1 MNANSDNNLNQGQVT
16 GNVGQDEST
25 RQNENP
31 DWETTAKYHQ
41 SEKDKLYSE
50 NQNLKKY
57 EKIGKFLESRP
68 DIVQSITEQV
78 QGGQQEQQQQQ
89 NAPVSLEK
97 DEFDPWEAY
106 NDPSSKSYQ
115 FRQQELQNN
124 IDNAVGS
131 AVSGIQEQVGM
142 DRLGGELQKRGLND
156 EQIKSFYDFTQ
167 KNPSEYGIDG
177 AIKMWDAVT
186 NEQPVTEEGQ
196 SAKNNPNP
204 YDMIRQNPTPP
215 AQAGVLTGQQPE
227 RKSEIDSMWDSIIK
241 AGSRSNVL

>member
-1 MNANSDNNLNQGQVT
+1 MNANSDNNLNEGQVA
-16 GNVGQDEST
+16 GGVGQDEST
-25 RQNENP
+25 NQKEGSS
-31 DWETTAKYHQ
+31 WEDQAKYHQ

-68 DIVQSITEQV
+68 DIVKNITNQV
-78 QGGQQEQQQQQ
+78 QGGQ
-89 NAPVSLEK
+89 PVEAAQSKPISLGK

-227 RKSEIDSMWDSIIK
+227 RKSDMDNMWDAITK